1 MSETLLKQRLANL
14 ASIGSLSGDVK
25 QPWTKILPKKFW
37 FFRNLALSSSPQMQR
52 SACSQRSPCSDW
64 KQAHAHDQEHA
75 EHRETVGTGLPG
87 SYYLLLILNTAQWSC
102 WLTSQWF
109 SPHFSLPC
117 CHTLFLL
124 ALSTFYPS
132 KSRKLQSL
140 CLSLSCWRNGSLR
153 TIFTQQQKE
162 QICLTR
168 IQLIQLI
175 PGPSQTLWS
184 PSQTISWGHMVAL
197 QSAWIQPTT
206 EMVIL

>member
-1 MSETLLKQRLANL
+1 MWSNPGQWFFSNM
-14 ASIGSLSGDVK
+14 
-25 QPWTKILPKKFW
+25 FW

-64 KQAHAHDQEHA
+64 KQAHAHGREHA

-132 KSRKLQSL
+132 KSRELQSL

-153 TIFTQQQKE
+153 IIFTQQPKS
-162 QICLTR
+162 R
-168 IQLIQLI
+168 FAS
-175 PGPSQTLWS
+175 PGSSWPSQTIWS

-206 EMVIL
+206 AMVIL